1 MTFYHTGGGFNPKWR
16 EKASPLN
23 GQFDFAPDKFTI
35 TLNHQHTAT
44 CGNPCNRGVCLQ
56 ESGCLFLVNTLL
68 RRYRIRCSAGRA
80 ISRLPGDPK
89 VDEKTPDCP
98 RHTVPITRIQRFT
111 PVFFCPLFR
120 SRHRKFR
127 QLSLIS
133 RQTGLTRNP
142 GHPKTMSGN
151 CGEDIKL
158 LIRTQITASIICG
171 KKKAMVG

>member
-1 MTFYHTGGGFNPKWR
+1 MPDDILPHWR
-16 EKASPLN
+16 RIQSKMEE
-23 GQFDFAPDKFTI
+23 
-35 TLNHQHTAT
+35 
-44 CGNPCNRGVCLQ
+44 
-56 ESGCLFLVNTLL
+56 ES
-68 RRYRIRCSAGRA
+68 IPPERA
-80 ISRLPGDPK
+80 ICFHSRQIHHNTEPPACCVLRQTLQPRRLSARFRLSLPGQHPVAAPLDPVQSGAGDQPVAREPK
-89 VDEKTPDCP
+89 VDEKAPDCP
-98 RHTVPITRIQRFT
+98 RHTVPITRVRRFT

-171 KKKAMVG
+171 N